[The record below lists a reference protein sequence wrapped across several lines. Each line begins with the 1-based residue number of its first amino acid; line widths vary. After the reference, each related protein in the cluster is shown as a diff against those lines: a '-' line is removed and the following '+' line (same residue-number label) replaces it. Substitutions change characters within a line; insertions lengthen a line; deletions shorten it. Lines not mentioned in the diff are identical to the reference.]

1 MKICFCEQG
10 GLVSLCCSSGAI
22 FWNFMP
28 TGEAKPA
35 HACTV
40 LDYSVKMIC
49 QSKKRHKIASWDSAK
64 AVCSPNN
71 TNRSSLT
78 THFVIRS
85 VSFQSTWTEEKE
97 SRQGK
102 QTGLSCWNIPQQFPS
117 PPAFRATC
125 PPSPWWPAPGPG
137 WKAHPGRSPSHSLDA
152 PAEICNAVG

>member
-10 GLVSLCCSSGAI
+10 GLVSLCCSSGDI

-78 THFVIRS
+78 THKCLVPIYLNRGEGEQAGKANWS
-85 VSFQSTWTEEKE
+85 ELLEHPPTVS
-97 SRQGK
+97 
-102 QTGLSCWNIPQQFPS
+102 I
-117 PPAFRATC
+117 
-125 PPSPWWPAPGPG
+125 APGIPG
-137 WKAHPGRSPSHSLDA
+137 DVPTVSLVTSSGSRMKSSSW
-152 PAEICNAVG
+152 EISVT